1 MKIKTSELIG
11 NALDHVVLQLDGEN
25 PSCGFYSTDWADG
38 GPIIEREEIALEPM
52 TDSDYGDGWLATRVE
67 GPAVCMEFGP
77 TPLVAA
83 MRCYVAS
90 HLGDEVEVPDEL
102 TKKVGANA

>member
-1 MKIKTSELIG
+1 MKIKVSEL
-11 NALDHVVLQLDGEN
+11 NDADL
-25 PSCGFYSTDWADG
+25 DWAVSQIEGMYRYYSIDWAESG
-38 GPIIEREEIALEPM
+38 LIIEREEIALEPM

-83 MRCYVAS
+83 MRCYVGS
-90 HLGDEVEVPDEL
+90 KLGNEVEVPDEL
-102 TKKVGANA
+102 TKKVGSNA

>member
-11 NALDHVVLQLDGEN
+11 DALDHVVLQLDAEN
-25 PSCGFYSTDWADG
+25 PSNGFYSTDWADG
-38 GPIIEREEIALEPM
+38 GPIIEREKILLDIVGPDDDQE
-52 TDSDYGDGWLATRVE
+52 WE
-67 GPAVCMEFGP
+67 GRIVGVWMEYGP

-83 MRCYVAS
+83 MRCYVGS
-90 HLGDEVEVPDEL
+90 KLGNEVEVPDEL